1 MRYKNIIIKCKDNK
15 EFVDLQKHLFRLS
28 YNWLDVAGSRNR
40 QIQDWYTEDCSILIK
55 TDDRIRRPI
64 IPDEFNLYKVVDFI
78 RIIRKEK
85 LKKINEGR

>member
-15 EFVDLQKHLFRLS
+15 EFSDLQKHLFRLS
-28 YNWLDVAGSRNR
+28 YSWCDYGNKNRHIKSRDDN
-40 QIQDWYTEDCSILIK
+40 YSILIQS
-55 TDDRIRRPI
+55 DDRIRRPI

-85 LKKINEGR
+85 LKKINNV